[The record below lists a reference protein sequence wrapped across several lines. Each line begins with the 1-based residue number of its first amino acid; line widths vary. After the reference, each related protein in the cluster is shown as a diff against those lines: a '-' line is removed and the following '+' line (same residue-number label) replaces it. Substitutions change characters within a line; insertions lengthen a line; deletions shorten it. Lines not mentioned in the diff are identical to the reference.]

1 MGNNTIFWMFENP
14 RRGRQARNFF
24 NKCSENSRRT
34 DSNWSEKVDETLI
47 KIYLVVTSS
56 ATTNIVQGQSMD
68 KQ

>member
-1 MGNNTIFWMFENP
+1 MFENP